1 MPSRIILFLI
11 ENHYYCLYGTILL
24 GTNITAYIGQCYCLI
39 SPILLPNLEPS
50 YCRMKKMEWKD
61 IHCCSIVLNKFKMQQ
76 CKKLLDM
83 SNEMNKKQMS

>member
-50 YCRMKKMEWKD
+50 CCPKKNGIERY
-61 IHCCSIVLNKFKMQQ
+61 SLSFNY
-76 CKKLLDM
+76 
-83 SNEMNKKQMS
+83 SKQSQNATPCINRKIPVKS